1 MATYKNLRK
10 VLNLPTLSA
19 SPSSG
24 VNGEMYFNTG
34 DSALYIYDGAWKK
47 VTQTAV
53 PGPPDWTA
61 AAQQAKL
68 VASDAQTGD
77 EFGYSIDIS
86 GDTIV
91 AAAYLEDTTA
101 SGAGSAYIFTRSGTT
116 WSQQAKIQASDAGAG
131 DNFGKFVAIDGD
143 TMVTGAH
150 YEDTT
155 ADDAGAAYVFTRS
168 GTTWSQQAKL
178 QASDAAYRDYLG
190 FSVAIDGDT
199 IVVGAFGEDT
209 GADSA
214 GAAYVFTR
222 SGTTWSQQAKLQ
234 ASDAQASDQFSR
246 EAISISGDTIVV
258 GAYRED
264 TGGSDAGSAYV
275 FIRSGT
281 SWSQQAKLQAS
292 DAAAGDR
299 FGAAVSISSDT
310 IVAGASLE
318 DTAGTDTGSVYV
330 FTRSGTSWSQQA
342 KLVAGNPSGLDEF
355 GKSVDIDGDTVII
368 GATKEDTGIQDT
380 GAAYIFTRSG
390 TTWSEQKLLKGSD
403 VPAYK
408 RFGWAVAIDGS
419 TAVGTTKLID
429 SNTGAAYTF
438 LAG

>member
-234 ASDAQASDQFSR
+234 ASDAQASDQFAR